1 MNYLPFISINNKY
14 CECLQENYG
23 LKSLLVAM
31 NGFSEMGAEA
41 LGRALKHN
49 RGLTELDVSHN
60 RINETGAGHIALGL
74 QTNDVLKELRVGTQI
89 LNTRFINTT
98 WYT

>member
-1 MNYLPFISINNKY
+1 M
-14 CECLQENYG
+14 C
-23 LKSLLVAM
+23 M

-60 RINETGAGHIALGL
+60 RIADHGAGHIGLGL
-74 QTNDVLKELRVGTQI
+74 QTNDVLKVLKVLCQ
-89 LNTRFINTT
+89 L
-98 WYT
+98 

>member
-1 MNYLPFISINNKY
+1 
-14 CECLQENYG
+14 
-23 LKSLLVAM
+23 M